1 MRLRNQSFTTRS
13 QENPTDF
20 HSSGSSLQEKP
31 SFSSL
36 FSSALNLNDGKSNNN
51 AQAPDMVPLN
61 SFSESL
67 MDGDGVYL
75 QISNLDQYYDEA
87 NLRHYLMNQLKP
99 ITPILSLT
107 IETPSIAKI
116 KVPSVQVRRK
126 KIPINCY
133 DYYNFNFYSSPSK

>member
-1 MRLRNQSFTTRS
+1 MHLRNQPLSTRS
-13 QENPTDF
+13 EHQQSDF
-20 HSSGSSLQEKP
+20 QACGSSLQEKP

-36 FSSALNLNDGKSNNN
+36 FSSALNLNDNHHQADK
-51 AQAPDMVPLN
+51 AQAQEIIPLN
-61 SFSESL
+61 SYSESL

-99 ITPILSLT
+99 ITPILSLA

-116 KVPSVQVRRK
+116 KVPSVQVCVGNDLRI
-126 KIPINCY
+126 KIPFSY
-133 DYYNFNFYSSPSK
+133 